1 MRKYTFALYATATIF
16 SLSACASQTGAP
28 VGYQYLNEQTLWYEL
43 SHTNDTAT
51 ILQVEAELASRGSIR
66 SSAGNEYIG
75 RRTSSGVGKSI
86 YSRSETVTGNYN
98 CSDFP
103 SAAEAQ
109 KFFLAAG
116 GPTKDPHG
124 LDKDGDGNACEWGN
138 ALKSSVRQHHQY
150 KASQVATTKKVQ
162 TTTRAKSSTRVR
174 SSSRCYTGPRGGTYT
189 ITASG
194 NRNYSGC

>member
-1 MRKYTFALYATATIF
+1 MRKYAFVFCAAAAIF

-28 VGYQYLNEQTLWYEL
+28 VGYQYLNEPTLWYEL
-43 SHTNDTAT
+43 SRTNDTAT
-51 ILQVEAELASRGSIR
+51 ILQIEAELASRGLTR
-66 SSAGNEYIG
+66 SSASDEYIG
-75 RRTSSGVGKSI
+75 RRTSSTVGRSV
-86 YSRSETVTGNYN
+86 YSRAEAVTGDRD
-98 CSDFP
+98 CSDFA

-109 KFFLAAG
+109 QFFLAAG

-138 ALKSSVRQHHQY
+138 TLKSSVRQHRQY
-150 KASQVATTKKVQ
+150 KASQVAATKKVQ
-162 TTTRAKSSTRVR
+162 NTTRAKSSTRVR

-189 ITASG
+189 ITANG